1 MSVKPIP
8 DGYHTVTPYLIVD
21 DAAAA
26 IDFYS
31 RALGAVELM
40 RVAGPG
46 GSVMHAEI
54 KVGDSPVMLADAN
67 PDWDMKGPPAL
78 DGTPVSLAVYV
89 ENVDEVFQRAVSAG
103 GEEVRPVQDQFYGDR
118 TGTLRD
124 PYGHV
129 WTIATHTEDLE
140 PAEIE
145 KRFEEMMASQKPE

>member
-8 DGYHTVTPYLIVD
+8 EGYHTVTPYLIVD

-40 RVAGPG
+40 RLAGPG
-46 GSVMHAEI
+46 GSIMHAEI

-78 DGTPVSLAVYV
+78 GGTPVTLAVYV

-103 GEEVRPVQDQFYGDR
+103 GQEVRPVQDQFYGDR

-145 KRFEEMMASQKPE
+145 KRFEEMMASQKSE

>member
-8 DGYHTVTPYLIVD
+8 EGYHTVTPYLIVD

-26 IDFYS
+26 IDFYA
-31 RALGAVELM
+31 RALGAEELM
-40 RVAGPG
+40 RLAGPG

-67 PDWDMKGPPAL
+67 PDWDMRGPTAL
-78 DGTPVSLAVYV
+78 GGTPVSLALYV
-89 ENVDEVFQRAVSAG
+89 EDVDEVFQRAVAAG
-103 GEEVRPVQDQFYGDR
+103 GEQVRPVQDQFYGDR

-129 WTIATHTEDLE
+129 WTIATHKEDLE

-145 KRFEEMMASQKPE
+145 KRFEEMMASQQPG